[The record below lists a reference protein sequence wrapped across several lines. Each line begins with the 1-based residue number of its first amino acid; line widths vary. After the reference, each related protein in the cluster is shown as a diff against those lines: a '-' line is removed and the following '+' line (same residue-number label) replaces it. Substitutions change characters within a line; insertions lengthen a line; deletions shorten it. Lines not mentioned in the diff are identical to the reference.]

1 MPLVP
6 ASNEMIKQ
14 EEVYKIGRLGKSHG
28 VRGEVSFLFDDDVFD
43 RVDADYL
50 ILDIDGIL
58 VPFFIEEYRF
68 RSDTTA
74 LMKFEGIDT
83 QERARELTGC
93 DVYFPRDLAVSDDDT
108 ISWSA
113 IVGFDIIDA
122 STNKSVGRIAS
133 IDDST
138 LNILFCLEDGHLIP
152 ASEDLIT
159 QIDQQART
167 ITMHLPAGL
176 LDL

>member
-1 MPLVP
+1 V
-6 ASNEMIKQ
+6 IKQ

-93 DVYFPRDLAVSDDDT
+93 DVYFPRNLAASDDDS

-122 STNKSVGRIAS
+122 STEKSIGRITS

-159 QIDQQART
+159 QIDQQAHT

>member
-1 MPLVP
+1 
-6 ASNEMIKQ
+6 MIKQ

-28 VRGEVSFLFDDDVFD
+28 VRGDISFLFDDDVFD

-68 RSDTTA
+68 RSDATA
-74 LMKFEGIDT
+74 LMKFEGIAS

-93 DVYFPRDLAVSDDDT
+93 DVYFPRNLAVGDDDS

-122 STNKSVGRIAS
+122 STNKSIGRIAS